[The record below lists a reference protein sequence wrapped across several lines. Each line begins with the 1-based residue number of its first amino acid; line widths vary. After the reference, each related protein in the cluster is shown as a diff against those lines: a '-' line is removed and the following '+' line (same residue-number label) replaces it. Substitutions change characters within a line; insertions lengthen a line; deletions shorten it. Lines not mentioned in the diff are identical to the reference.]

1 MFSEQGR
8 EAPGQPLGGGET
20 QRHGRV
26 RRDGGA
32 AVLRR
37 PLAVREPQH
46 QEVDAAAARAQ
57 EGLERI
63 EQRTDLAQH
72 GRLRGEFVRRIVA
85 DAVTLARHEG
95 TTRLGREAD
104 ETVEV
109 GERIGTEAPREP
121 GARQTQ
127 RRAERT
133 HTARG
138 EPCDRV
144 VGPAEHGERQRRER
158 PDQPVARQHRNA
170 LPCAGLGIRH
180 RARQGERGERRRRER
195 PTRRCVRRTAAREQ
209 LRAQR
214 LRSAEQLE
222 AAAHL
227 EQHGVGLEAHARTE
241 VEGEPREA
249 VEVGSAAQR
258 HPGLGR
264 SIEQGLERR
273 RHRR

>member
-8 EAPGQPLGGGET
+8 EAPGQPLGGGEP

-37 PLAVREPQH
+37 SLAVREPQH
-46 QEVDAAAARAQ
+46 QEVGAAAARAQ

-72 GRLRGEFVRRIVA
+72 GVLRGELEGRFVA

-95 TTRLGREAD
+95 TTRRGREAD

-121 GARQTQ
+121 GARQAQ
-127 RRAERT
+127 HRAERT
-133 HTARG
+133 HAARG
-138 EPCDRV
+138 EPRDRV

-158 PDQPVARQHRNA
+158 TDQTVARQHRDA
-170 LPCAGLGIRH
+170 LPCASLGIRH
-180 RARQGERGERRRRER
+180 GAGQGERGERRRRER
-195 PTRRCVRRTAAREQ
+195 PTRLDARCAAAREQ

-214 LRSAEQLE
+214 LGSAEQLE

-227 EQHGVGLEAHARTE
+227 EQHGVGLEAHARAETE
-241 VEGEPREA
+241 REPREA